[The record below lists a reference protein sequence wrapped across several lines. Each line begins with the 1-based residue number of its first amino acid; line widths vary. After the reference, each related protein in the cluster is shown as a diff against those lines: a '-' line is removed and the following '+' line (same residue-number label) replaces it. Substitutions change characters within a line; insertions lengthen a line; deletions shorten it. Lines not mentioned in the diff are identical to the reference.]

1 MDFTLSEEQ
10 KIFQTTIRDFA
21 KRELQPIAQSL
32 DESEDFPFESLKQL
46 GKLGV
51 TGLTVP
57 EEYGGSGGTRILWC
71 IAMEE
76 VACACASTA
85 TVLDTSMGIGG
96 HAIKLYGS
104 HEQKKKYLTPLA
116 KGEKIGAY
124 SLTEAAA
131 GSDPSLVETTAVKDG
146 NTYVLNGTKIFC
158 SNGDVADTLV
168 IFATK
173 DKSLG
178 HRGLSAFIVE
188 KDTPGFSAGK
198 VFKKLGIR
206 AAHNAELILE
216 DCRIPAENL
225 LGEEGKGFRVALS
238 VLDSGRIGI
247 AALAIGIAR
256 AALEASIA
264 YTKERKQFGQ
274 PIADFQV
281 TQFKLADIAMGIDA
295 ARLLT
300 YRAADLEDK
309 GLPFST
315 EAAMAKAFSSE
326 VAMAAATEGLQMHGG
341 YGYMMD
347 MPIQRYFRDAK
358 ITQIY
363 EGTSEIMRVIIARNL
378 LR

>member
-1 MDFTLSEEQ
+1 M
-10 KIFQTTIRDFA
+10 
-21 KRELQPIAQSL
+21 
-32 DESEDFPFESLKQL
+32 
-46 GKLGV
+46 
-51 TGLTVP
+51 
-57 EEYGGSGGTRILWC
+57 
-71 IAMEE
+71 
-76 VACACASTA
+76 
-85 TVLDTSMGIGG
+85 
-96 HAIKLYGS
+96 
-104 HEQKKKYLTPLA
+104 
-116 KGEKIGAY
+116 
-124 SLTEAAA
+124 
-131 GSDPSLVETTAVKDG
+131 
-146 NTYVLNGTKIFC
+146 
-158 SNGDVADTLV
+158 
-168 IFATK
+168 
-173 DKSLG
+173 
-178 HRGLSAFIVE
+178 
-188 KDTPGFSAGK
+188 
-198 VFKKLGIR
+198 
-206 AAHNAELILE
+206 
-216 DCRIPAENL
+216 
-225 LGEEGKGFRVALS
+225 
-238 VLDSGRIGI
+238 LDSGRIGI

-264 YTKERKQFGQ
+264 YTKERQQFGQ

-347 MPIQRYFRDAK
+347 TAIQRYFRDAK